1 MQREFYERAA
11 KPFRENE
18 QKKSWLLRTN
28 KILTG
33 LVYLI
38 YPAMLLYL
46 ALMRD
51 SRFLRVLLIPAAG
64 FVLLSLFRKICNA
77 KRPYEVWEII
87 PLIPKDTKGNSF
99 PSRHVFSTYLIAMA
113 AWYLWPPLGILL
125 CAAGIFLAA
134 VRVIGQVHFVRD
146 VAAGAAIGIA
156 WGLLLFL

>member
-1 MQREFYERAA
+1 MQREFYEKLS
-11 KPFRENE
+11 KPFRESE
-18 QKKSWLLRTN
+18 QKKRWLLRAN
-28 KILTG
+28 KVLTG

-46 ALMRD
+46 AMMRD

-113 AWYLWPPLGILL
+113 AWYLWPPLGMLL
-125 CAAGIFLAA
+125 CAMGIFLAA